1 MSDQEVEVLV
11 PAQTQK
17 RKKGGSK
24 KGTIKQSVKPAQLSQ
39 ALHLAALKRPVQ
51 EIARAVKLP
60 PSTTCRLLKRYGSWL
75 HELENIEDYTDTRSQ
90 LLSAGELK
98 LFKSMMEQQKLD
110 KASVNNLAYAMRQL
124 YDMGRLERGQSTSN
138 VSTQTVSISVNAT
151 GYGD

>member
-1 MSDQEVEVLV
+1 MIDDQHGEVIAPV
-11 PAQTQK
+11 K

-24 KGTIKQSVKPAQLSQ
+24 KGTVKQAVKPAQLSQ

-75 HELENIEDYTDTRSQ
+75 QELEHIEDYTDTRSQ
-90 LLSAGELK
+90 LLTAGELK
-98 LFKSMMEQQKLD
+98 LFKSMMEQEKLD

-138 VSTQTVSISVNAT
+138 VSTQTVSISVSPASHS
-151 GYGD
+151 D